1 MSSFTALILAA
12 GEGSRFNSHH
22 PKLLHPL
29 GGWPMLDYCLAVAE
43 AAGAEKILLVAPSA
57 KHPVALHAGKRVK
70 IVEQPKP
77 LGTGD
82 AVERAL
88 AYVPKGD
95 LMVLYGDVPLLRP
108 QTLRALRQIHGL
120 KNASASFVTAF
131 MADPYGYGRIIRGGG
146 GNLLRIVEEA
156 DATSEERKIH
166 EINGGCYLFPADIL
180 KIALEQIKPRKTRG
194 VLLTD
199 VVQRLLEA
207 GGTVEA
213 LTVPDASEVLGINT
227 RQQLSSAHRILNRRR
242 LAEFERRGVTFLDP
256 KGVEIGPE
264 GGIGRDAI
272 IEGGGRLE
280 GKTSIGEDSR
290 IESGSVLVD
299 ATIGRSCVV
308 RASRV
313 LDSVLGD
320 GSDAGPHAFLRGGCV
335 IAAGCHV
342 GAGTEMKK
350 VTFGKGSKAGHFS
363 YLGDAVV
370 GKGVNVGAGCVF
382 ANYDGKAKHET
393 KVGDGAFLG
402 SNSTL
407 VAPVVIGPGAV
418 VGAGAVVTRDVRGK
432 RVVVGVPAR
441 EVKKGK

>member
-1 MSSFTALILAA
+1 MSTFTALILAA
-12 GEGSRFNSHH
+12 GEGSRFNSKH

-29 GGWPMLDYCLAVAE
+29 GGWPMLDYSIAVAE
-43 AAGAEKILLVAPSA
+43 AAGADKIVLVAPGA

-70 IVEQPKP
+70 VVEQPKP

-88 AYVPKGD
+88 AIIPKGD

-108 QTLRALRQIHGL
+108 QTLQALRQIHTL

-131 MADPYGYGRIIRGGG
+131 MADPYGYGRIVRGGD
-146 GNLLRIVEEA
+146 GNLLRIVEET
-156 DATSEERKIH
+156 DATPEERKIH

-194 VLLTD
+194 ILLTD

-207 GGTVEA
+207 GGVVEA

-227 RQQLSSAHRILNRRR
+227 RPQLSAANRILNRRR
-242 LAEFERRGVTFLDP
+242 LADWERRGVTFLDP
-256 KGVEIGPE
+256 KGVELGPE
-264 GGIGRDAI
+264 VVLGRDAI
-272 IEGGGRLE
+272 LEGNVKLE
-280 GKTSIGEDSR
+280 GKTTVGEDSR
-290 IESGSVLVD
+290 IESGSVLVN
-299 ATIGRSCVV
+299 ATIGKSCVV
-308 RASRV
+308 RSSRI
-313 LDSVLGD
+313 LDSTLGN
-320 GSDAGPHAFLRGGCV
+320 GSDAGPHAYLRGGCV
-335 IAAGCHV
+335 IAPGCHI
-342 GAGTEMKK
+342 GAGAEMKK
-350 VTFGKGSKAGHFS
+350 VAFGKGSKAGHFS

-382 ANYDGKAKHET
+382 ANYDGKTKHET

-407 VAPVVIGPGAV
+407 VAPLTIGPGAV
-418 VGAGAVVTRDVRGK
+418 VGAGAVVTHDVKGK
-432 RVVVGVPAR
+432 TCVVGVPAR
-441 EVKKGK
+441 EVKKKK